1 MKNIIV
7 IGAGMGGLSAAIQLA
22 QLGHRVTVLEAR
34 ATAGGLA
41 SGFDHSGFRFDA
53 GPYILLD
60 FPGLQWAF
68 HALGMDVREQ
78 LELRRIQHVLRVADA
93 SGATV
98 DLYSDLQ
105 QTAQAMEQQWPGS
118 AARYTR
124 FVNETSEIYRQLSP
138 MLTMSEPGLRG
149 MLRTGAW
156 RHAVFLL
163 RSLGSVLKRT
173 GLPAPVVNA
182 IGIWTHVAGHSLD
195 TAPAPMAFVPG
206 LIHGVGSYYP
216 VGGMGKLPQILAAA
230 AESAGVEFRYG
241 ANARSIR
248 CKETRVVGVE
258 TDDDGYAACDAVVA
272 SSAGVGTYL
281 ELLPSLPD
289 RVKQQMAQLPLQSP
303 GVCAYL
309 AVRGNI
315 APPYL
320 KFSLSHEP
328 GACRLFIAPTVM
340 EPELVRDN
348 WHPARLLMPLDHGAA
363 AAMGA
368 AGQTAILERLL
379 AETWWQQGIT
389 DFKVLQTRT
398 AAQWGADF
406 HLYNNSMNPV
416 MTASFMRA
424 GRLAHRSPYAKGLYL
439 AGSATHPGQWV
450 SFCSISGVLSART
463 LHQDLA

>member
-60 FPGLQWAF
+60 LPGLQWAF
-68 HALGMDVREQ
+68 QALGMDVREQ
-78 LELRRIQHVLRVADA
+78 LELRRIPHVLRVADS
-93 SGATV
+93 SGAAV
-98 DLYSDLQ
+98 DLYDDLQ

-118 AARYTR
+118 AARYMR

-138 MLTMSEPGLRG
+138 MLTTSQPGLGG

-216 VGGMGKLPQILAAA
+216 VGGIGKLPQILAAA

-241 ANARSIR
+241 TKARSIR
-248 CKETRVVGVE
+248 CKEGRVVGVE

-272 SSAGVGTYL
+272 SSGGVGTYV
-281 ELLPSLPD
+281 ELLSSLPET
-289 RVKQQMAQLPLQSP
+289 VKQQMAQLPLQSP

-320 KFSLSHEP
+320 KFSLSNGP
-328 GACRLFIAPTVM
+328 VAC
-340 EPELVRDN
+340 
-348 WHPARLLMPLDHGAA
+348 
-363 AAMGA
+363 
-368 AGQTAILERLL
+368 
-379 AETWWQQGIT
+379 
-389 DFKVLQTRT
+389 
-398 AAQWGADF
+398 
-406 HLYNNSMNPV
+406 
-416 MTASFMRA
+416 
-424 GRLAHRSPYAKGLYL
+424 
-439 AGSATHPGQWV
+439 
-450 SFCSISGVLSART
+450 
-463 LHQDLA
+463 